1 MLDTNYI
8 GPKRRSKRD
17 STRRSG
23 LFFISVSKSFVEI
36 FIRWLSFDRSVEELG
51 SDIVGYIYIYIVDK
65 SREERNKKEKG
76 LRS

>member
-51 SDIVGYIYIYIVDK
+51 SDIVGYIYIVDK